1 MKIKVLGPGCKNCE
15 NLADNTKA
23 ALKELGLEAEIEKVT
38 DFAEIAG
45 YGILS
50 TPGLVV
56 DDKVVSSGKV
66 LKSKDIVK
74 LLTK

>member
-66 LKSKDIVK
+66 LKPKEIVK